1 MRALDRVN
9 RFAPLAW
16 IQRLPPAKRR
26 VVYALLLGL
35 GVSVFVTVSSRLGS
49 LGGWETSVVDT
60 FLYFRPRAPS
70 PDIVLVVVDEAAF
83 QELGER
89 QPLSRRY
96 LADLAEVLMRA
107 GARAVAFDILFKSR
121 SVPEEDKA
129 LLAFARRSEETG
141 AGRLVYASLAIA
153 KIMEGQER
161 YETT

>member
-1 MRALDRVN
+1 MRGLDRVN

-60 FLYFRPRAPS
+60 FLYFRPGTPS
-70 PDIVLVVVDEAAF
+70 PDTVLVVVDEAAF

-107 GARAVAFDILFKSR
+107 AQEPLTGPLSTLYLEGGRSGKNRPLPRSGHAGGRAGL
-121 SVPEEDKA
+121 P
-129 LLAFARRSEETG
+129 RR
-141 AGRLVYASLAIA
+141 
-153 KIMEGQER
+153 
-161 YETT
+161 

>member
-9 RFAPLAW
+9 RFAPLVW

-26 VVYALLLGL
+26 VVYALLVGL

-60 FLYFRPRAPS
+60 FLFFRQSAPS
-70 PDIVLVVVDEAAF
+70 PDIVLVVVNEAAF

-96 LADLAEVLMRA
+96 LADLAEFLTRA
-107 GARAVAFDILFKSR
+107 GARTVAFDILFKSR
-121 SVPEEDKA
+121 SVPEEDEA
-129 LLAFARRSEETG
+129 LLASARRSEETG
-141 AGRLVYASLAIA
+141 AGRL
-153 KIMEGQER
+153 
-161 YETT
+161 